1 MSYKVSFRSAN
12 NVFGAHHM
20 NCDFCD
26 TALASDANFCNRCGN
41 AIGEHRNGRLEMDG
55 PGGTAGGKGNSF
67 LGSMMRSGLTARV
80 IFSTVA
86 YGLLGLWAG
95 SLIPMVSATTL
106 GMLGAAYGALRKI

>member
-1 MSYKVSFRSAN
+1 
-12 NVFGAHHM
+12 M
-20 NCDFCD
+20 NCDFCE
-26 TALASDANFCNRCGN
+26 TALAPDANFCNRCGN
-41 AIGEHRNGRLEMDG
+41 AIGGLRAGRLAMDG
-55 PGGTAGGKGNSF
+55 PGGTAGGNSF

-95 SLIPMVSATTL
+95 SLVPMVSATTL

>member
-1 MSYKVSFRSAN
+1 
-12 NVFGAHHM
+12 M

-26 TALASDANFCNRCGN
+26 TDLAANANFCNRCGN
-41 AIGEHRNGRLEMDG
+41 ATGEFRTGRLAVDG
-55 PGGTAGGKGNSF
+55 PGGAGKGNSF

-95 SLIPMVSATTL
+95 SLVPMVSATTL